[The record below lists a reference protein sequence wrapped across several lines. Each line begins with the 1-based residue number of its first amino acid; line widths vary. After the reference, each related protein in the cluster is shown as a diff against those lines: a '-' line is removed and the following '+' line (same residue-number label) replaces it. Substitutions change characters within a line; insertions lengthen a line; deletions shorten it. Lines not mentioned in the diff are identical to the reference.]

1 MAKALI
7 LYGPPGSGKG
17 TQAGLL
23 ERNHEFIHF
32 DPGRHIES
40 LVRSPEA
47 KKDPI
52 LKRERIN
59 FDTGKLCTPSWVLK
73 IADEAITGI
82 IKSGFNMVTSGS
94 PRTMFEAFGEGKN
107 KGLFAKMERL
117 VGKENILVIVLDVE
131 SKDSVERNSARR
143 LCSFCG
149 LPVLKGAKLDKC
161 SFCAAP
167 LYVRTL
173 DKPEVIKKRLVEYQ
187 ERTFPILARAKKED
201 YKVLK
206 IDGTLP
212 PYKVNEKIEKILG
225 YRK

>member
-7 LYGPPGSGKG
+7 LYGAPGSGKG

-40 LVRSPEA
+40 LVHSPEA

-52 LKRERIN
+52 LKRERAN
-59 FDTGKLCTPSWVLK
+59 FDAGILCTPSWVLK
-73 IADEAITGI
+73 IADEAITDI

-94 PRTMFEAFGEGKN
+94 PRTMFEAFGEN
-107 KGLFAKMERL
+107 KKGGLFKKMEKL
-117 VGKENILVIVLDVE
+117 VGKENIQIIVLNVE
-131 SKDSVERNSARR
+131 DSHSIERNSARR

-149 LPVLKGAKLDKC
+149 LPALKGAKLDKC

-167 LYVRTL
+167 FYTRTL
-173 DKPEVIKKRLVEYQ
+173 DKPEVIKRRLVEYR
-187 ERTFPILARAKKED
+187 ERTFPILAQAKKEG
-201 YKVLK
+201 YKINK

-212 PYKVNEKIEKILG
+212 PYKVGEKIEKILG